1 MSTHE
6 YDLRQQRLDQRL
18 VANYANVSEEHSNVS
33 TAQSLPWHRSP
44 SVFSTNGHNVSFPTG
59 EHNKHGCLIKIY
71 QQRFLAL
78 KQALPVKMLRPLPH
92 HARLQ

>member
-44 SVFSTNGHNVSFPTG
+44 SVLSTNGHNVTFPTG
-59 EHNKHGCLIKIY
+59 EHNRHGCLIQIY